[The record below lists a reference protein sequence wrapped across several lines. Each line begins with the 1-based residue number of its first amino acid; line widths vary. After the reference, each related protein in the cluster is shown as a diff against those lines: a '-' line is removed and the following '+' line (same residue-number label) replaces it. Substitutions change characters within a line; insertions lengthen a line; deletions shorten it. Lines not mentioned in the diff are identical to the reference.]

1 MTSHDNGVA
10 GIREQFP
17 ALLRHERN
25 GAIAYLDNASST
37 QKPRAVLDAERNF
50 YLSSY
55 ANVHRGVYGLA
66 QDADAAYEEA
76 RAVTQRFLNAQSS
89 AEIVFTAGTTASL
102 NLVAHGWGLEHLKR
116 GDEVV
121 LTLMEHHAN
130 IVPWRVVAD
139 RTGAVIKVIRLAEDG
154 SLDMEH
160 ARELVGERT
169 KVLAFTHVS
178 NVLGTE
184 NPVAELCALAR
195 SVGAISVVD
204 GAQAVA
210 HQRVD
215 VASLGCDFYAF
226 AAHKV
231 FGPTGVGV
239 LFGRMEHLKRT
250 SPFLVGGGMIDAVAF
265 DRVTFAEPPTR
276 FEAGTPPIAQV
287 VGLAAALEW
296 LSATGLEGV
305 HNRLKVLGAELD
317 LAVGAIP
324 GVKIYGRAERKGPV
338 CAFSVDGIHPHDL
351 ATVLGSD
358 GVCVRAGHHCC
369 MPLMEHFKVPALS
382 RASLAVYNT
391 QAEIAALSAGIKK
404 AQRLFHR

>member
-102 NLVAHGWGLEHLKR
+102 NLVAHGWGLDHLKR

-160 ARELVGERT
+160 ARELVGDRT

-215 VASLGCDFYAF
+215 VRSLGCDFYAF
-226 AAHKV
+226 GAHKV

-239 LFGRMEHLKRT
+239 LFARMEHLKRM
-250 SPFLVGGGMIDAVAF
+250 SPFMVGGGMIDS
-265 DRVTFAEPPTR
+265 VTFERITFADPPTR

-296 LSATGLEGV
+296 LSAMGIEGV
-305 HNRLKVLGAELD
+305 HNRLEFLGAELD
-317 LAVGAIP
+317 LAVGALP

-351 ATVLGSD
+351 ATVLGSE

-391 QAEIAALSAGIKK
+391 EAEISALSDGIRK
-404 AQRLFHR
+404 AQRLFRC